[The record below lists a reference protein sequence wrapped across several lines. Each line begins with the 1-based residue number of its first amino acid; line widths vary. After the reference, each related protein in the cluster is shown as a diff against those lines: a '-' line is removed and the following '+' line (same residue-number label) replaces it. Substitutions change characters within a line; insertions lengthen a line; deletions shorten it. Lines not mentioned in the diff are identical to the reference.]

1 MFESRFK
8 MVALALVMVP
18 TISLAEANDDVE
30 SRVRAYFTDAP
41 IMIPIAECESEFRQ
55 FGVSGALL
63 GGAGGAMIGVFQ
75 VHSDVHADF
84 ALSKGMDIYTL
95 DGNLAYAR
103 YLYEREGTRPW
114 LSSFP
119 CWNKEI
125 VNPERASTT
134 VPRTDLGNTKSGS
147 ESALLSI
154 NLSMGMEHESVRALQ
169 KMLNG
174 AGYTIADSGPGSI
187 GNETIKFGVLT
198 RAAVRKFQ
206 CEKIAVCD
214 GDEYSTGYGFVGSRT
229 RSTLAGVGSR
239 YATPVLASESGA
251 NAAEIARLEA
261 QIAELTKALAALL
274 AAR

>member
-1 MFESRFK
+1 MFASRFK

-30 SRVRAYFTDAP
+30 SRVRAYFADAP
-41 IMIPIAECESEFRQ
+41 IMISIAKCESEFRQ
-55 FGVSGALL
+55 FGASGALH
-63 GGAGGAMIGVFQ
+63 GGAGRAMVGVFQ

-95 DGNLAYAR
+95 EGNLAYAR

-119 CWNKEI
+119 CWNKES
-125 VNPERASTT
+125 VNPELASTT

-169 KMLNG
+169 KMLNN
-174 AGYTIADSGPGSI
+174 AGYTIADSARSRAPRS
-187 GNETIKFGVLT
+187 GNSSAKRSQSVTAMST
-198 RAAVRKFQ
+198 RADTDSSAAVRAPHLPRSVLGMQ
-206 CEKIAVCD
+206 CQPC
-214 GDEYSTGYGFVGSRT
+214 
-229 RSTLAGVGSR
+229 
-239 YATPVLASESGA
+239 
-251 NAAEIARLEA
+251 ARVRMRIMQRL
-261 QIAELTKALAALL
+261 QRCRRRLQS
-274 AAR
+274 